1 MRSDDS
7 RHLPALPPHLAERC
21 RVIGDLG
28 APIEDHGR
36 FVLYWTHHAARAHE
50 NPAFD
55 TATLIALSTGLPLL
69 IYAGLGGRHPYNN
82 DRHHTFM
89 LEGLRDAQQQ
99 YAKLGHALRVHVP
112 TDPGSPSPLASLAR
126 DAAVVV
132 TEDFPAPP
140 FPAWIDRLGTGSG
153 TAIVAVDTACCVP
166 MRRADRAFGR
176 AFEFRKAM
184 EKDFAAVVGARYPA
198 LSDRA
203 SDLDGALPFESLDLA
218 QHDID
223 ELVARC
229 RIDHTIPAVRHTRG
243 GSSAGY
249 ARWASFKADHLPA
262 YHERRNDAGDL
273 EGVSRMSPYLHHG
286 MVSPMRLAREAHAAG
301 HAGAAKFLDELFVW
315 RELAHNLAFF
325 RSSVLHALDALP
337 KWARATLDA
346 HRNDRRPALY
356 SHERLMRA
364 RTGDTLWDLAQRSLL
379 WQGELHNNARMTWAK
394 MLPMWT
400 ESPERALQ
408 ELIDLNHRFAL
419 DGSDPNSYGGLLWA
433 LGLFDRPFSPETA
446 VLGTIRPRDTATHAK
461 RLDMAAYRRVVSK
474 RERQLRVCVIG
485 AGVAGLAAARAI
497 ADQGHAVAVLE
508 KARGPGG
515 RAATRRAEPY
525 TFDHGAQYF
534 TVRDERVQHVLDA
547 WLEAG
552 VVAPYT
558 PRLAEIDADGIHA
571 KSAEG
576 AERYIGVGG
585 MNALAKH
592 LASDVD
598 VRASAKVS
606 GLRHDDE
613 QWNVTLDDGEKLGPF
628 DAMVCTAPPAQ
639 ATQLLSDVDTPLLAD
654 LRSIDMAP
662 CWAAMLGFD
671 RAIDT
676 AFDAAFVNTGPLSWI
691 ARHHPAKPGRAPMEA
706 WTVHASAAWSRENL
720 ERAPEDVL
728 PGLIAEFR
736 RLTGADDPPHTA
748 AHRWRYALPTGD
760 ALPTECL
767 WDAEHALALAGDWA
781 TGGRVEGAY
790 LSGCAA
796 AGRVLALA

>member
-1 MRSDDS
+1 MRPDDS

-21 RVIGDLG
+21 RVIGELV
-28 APIEDHGR
+28 APIQDRGR
-36 FVLYWTHHAARAHE
+36 HVLYWTHHAARAHE

-55 TATLIALSTGLPLL
+55 TATLIARATGLRLL
-69 IYAGLGGRHPYNN
+69 IYAGLGGQHPYNN
-82 DRHHTFM
+82 DRHHTFI

-99 YAKLGHALRVHVP
+99 YTQLGHTLRVHVP
-112 TDPGSPSPLASLAR
+112 TDPRSPSPLTSLAK

-140 FPAWIDRLGTGSG
+140 FPAWLDRLGARSD

-166 MRRADRAFGR
+166 MQRADRAFGR

-184 EKDFAAVVGARYPA
+184 EKDFAAVVGERYPT
-198 LSDRA
+198 
-203 SDLDGALPFESLDLA
+203 LDEHAPDFPGRLPFDPVDLA
-218 QHDID
+218 THDIG

-229 RIDHTIPAVRHTRG
+229 RIDHTVPAVRHTQG

-249 ARWASFKADHLPA
+249 ARWASFKADRLRS
-262 YHERRNDAGDL
+262 YHETRNDASDL
-273 EGVSRMSPYLHHG
+273 DGVSRMSPYLHHG
-286 MVSPMRLAREAHAAG
+286 MVSPMRLAREAHASG
-301 HAGAAKFLDELFVW
+301 GAGADKFLDELFVW

-325 RSSVLHALDALP
+325 RSDVLHALDVLP

-346 HRNDRRPALY
+346 HRGDDRPALY
-356 SHERLMRA
+356 THERLMRA
-364 RTGDTLWDLAQRSLL
+364 RTGDTLWDLAQQSLL
-379 WQGELHNNARMTWAK
+379 RQGELHNNVRMTWAK

-400 ESPERALQ
+400 ESPERTLE
-408 ELIDLNHRFAL
+408 ELIDLNHRLAL

-433 LGLFDRPFSPETA
+433 LGLFDRPFSPETP
-446 VLGTIRPRDTATHAK
+446 VLGTIRPRDTATHAE
-461 RLDMAAYRRVVSK
+461 RLDMAAYRRVVSR
-474 RERQLRVCVIG
+474 RERELRVCVIG
-485 AGVAGLAAARAI
+485 AGIAGLAAARAI
-497 ADQGHAVAVLE
+497 ADQGHAVIVLE

-534 TVRDERVQHVLDA
+534 TVRDGRVGHVLGA

-558 PRLAEIDADGIHA
+558 PRLAEIDERGIHP
-571 KSAEG
+571 KSPEG
-576 AERYIGVGG
+576 AERYVGVGG
-585 MNALAKH
+585 MNALARH
-592 LASDVD
+592 LAADVD
-598 VRASAKVS
+598 VRASARVS
-606 GLRHDDE
+606 SLHRHDG
-613 QWNVTLDDGEKLGPF
+613 QWSVMLDDGEELGPF

-639 ATQLLSDVDTPLLAD
+639 ADQLLSGVDTPLLGD

-671 RAIDT
+671 RALDT

-691 ARHHPAKPGRAPMEA
+691 ARHHPAKPGREPIEA
-706 WTVHASAAWSRENL
+706 WTVHASPAWSRENL

-728 PGLIAEFR
+728 PELIAAFG
-736 RLTGADDPPHTA
+736 RLTGAEDPPHAT

-767 WDAEHALALAGDWA
+767 WDAEHTLALAGDWA